1 MLPHWFLIIL
11 AFAVSSLAAFQL
23 ANYLKKIKL
32 PLITGLILT
41 GMILGGSVLNFIPTT
56 SIKELQ
62 YLSDIALAMIAF
74 TAGSELFLKD
84 LVSRKKS
91 IQWMTGG
98 QLLITFVFSALSIY
112 FIAAHVPFMAE
123 LSSSHKWA
131 VSILFASIFVARSP
145 SSAIA
150 IVKEMRA
157 KGPFTKTAIGVTV
170 IIDVV
175 VIILFAI
182 CFAVAKTIITGDEIN
197 FIFLGKLL
205 LEIALSVGIGIILGW
220 LLILPFKINAHVII
234 KGFLILALGYG
245 AYALTQFLVMYSE
258 HNWPFEIRLEPLLMC
273 ITGAYVLT
281 NYSENR
287 QEFAHI
293 LEYIS
298 PIVYVVFFTYTG
310 ASLSLE
316 VVSKVFFVALLF
328 FGLRIFTLFLGGV
341 ASVFL
346 AKDNPKFA
354 LVSWMPYVTQAGVA
368 LGLTTL
374 VAKTFPEWGVAFE
387 SIIIAIVVLNQVAG
401 PPLFK
406 WALGFVKETHT
417 KHQTPGFDGIKDVYI
432 FGLENQSLILAAELA
447 KKGWEPK
454 IFTLKKELDKTLQTD
469 VYIKQIPDISL
480 ETLKSI
486 DIQKAD
492 RVLCLL
498 DDDNN
503 YLLTERIF
511 EKVGIDKVIVRLQ
524 DDKRAQS
531 FIDLGAMVLQPS
543 LAMINLMD
551 HMLRAPNTTSFL
563 LGVDNDQDTLDIPIN
578 NKDLV
583 GIHLRD
589 LQVSQNVVILSIYR
603 DGGSLVPHGY
613 TTLKY
618 GDIMAV
624 AGPTIEIAKL
634 FEDYSG
640 NVPFVVSSQDY

>member
-1 MLPHWFLIIL
+1 
-11 AFAVSSLAAFQL
+11 
-23 ANYLKKIKL
+23 
-32 PLITGLILT
+32 
-41 GMILGGSVLNFIPTT
+41 
-56 SIKELQ
+56 
-62 YLSDIALAMIAF
+62 
-74 TAGSELFLKD
+74 
-84 LVSRKKS
+84 
-91 IQWMTGG
+91 
-98 QLLITFVFSALSIY
+98 
-112 FIAAHVPFMAE
+112 
-123 LSSSHKWA
+123 
-131 VSILFASIFVARSP
+131 
-145 SSAIA
+145 
-150 IVKEMRA
+150 
-157 KGPFTKTAIGVTV
+157 
-170 IIDVV
+170 
-175 VIILFAI
+175 
-182 CFAVAKTIITGDEIN
+182 
-197 FIFLGKLL
+197 
-205 LEIALSVGIGIILGW
+205 
-220 LLILPFKINAHVII
+220 
-234 KGFLILALGYG
+234 
-245 AYALTQFLVMYSE
+245 MYSE

-374 VAKTFPEWGVAFE
+374 VKKTFPEWGVAFE